1 MNRREFLGT
10 AVAAGCLSG
19 NMSGAPQ
26 KDVVQAK
33 AQPFALRDVQLLES
47 EWTGLME
54 KNRQYLHA
62 LEPDRLL
69 HTFRLTAGLA
79 STAEPL
85 GGWEGPTVELRGHFL
100 GHYLSGCAQMSV
112 SARDAEIKIKAD
124 RIVGE
129 LAKCQQANGGGY
141 LSAFPADLFDR
152 LRATGKV
159 WAPWYTIHKILA

>member
-47 EWTGLME
+47 EWTALVE

-69 HTFRLTAGLA
+69 HTFRLTAGLP
-79 STAEPL
+79 STAEPP
-85 GGWEGPTVELRGHFL
+85 GGWEGPGVELRGHFL

-112 SARDAEIKIKAD
+112 TARDPEIKANAD
-124 RIVGE
+124 GIVAK
-129 LAKCQQANGGGY
+129 LARCKQANG
-141 LSAFPADLFDR
+141 
-152 LRATGKV
+152 
-159 WAPWYTIHKILA
+159 